1 MPVTPTRDRV
11 IPESDVR
18 PLRRP
23 NWIKVRA
30 PSGETYE
37 WLQGLMRKKELRTA
51 AKRRRKAVNHPT
63 PKGLKRRAQLAK
75 KR

>member
-1 MPVTPTRDRV
+1 MPFDNTRDRV
-11 IPESDVR
+11 DPEKIDTS

-37 WLQGLMRKKELRTA
+37 WLQSLMRKKALHQ
-51 AKRRRKAVNHPT
+51 AVNSFIH
-63 PKGLKRRAQLAK
+63 
-75 KR
+75 

>member
-1 MPVTPTRDRV
+1 MPFDNTRDRV
-11 IPESDVR
+11 DPEKIDTS

-37 WLQGLMRKKELRTA
+37 WLQSLMRKKALHTD
-51 AKRRRKAVNHPT
+51 VDTFIH
-63 PKGLKRRAQLAK
+63 
-75 KR
+75 